1 MSNLTTEFD
10 TQPKLSEKTSVSIT
24 NVRPA
29 SPSEWDIIWRECYYS
44 TYFHS
49 REWAEIWSCYT
60 KGKMALTPLLV
71 MFSDGKS
78 ALLPFSCLT
87 EEGVMPILTGT
98 RKLYVSSSECSY
110 GGWISSDKLLSNH
123 AILLVNLVKQKFKN
137 LIWRMNP
144 YDDLALKCRCNIPR
158 ESIDN
163 EGETH
168 SINLEKGFDIIASN
182 MSRDHRRAVK
192 KAIQNG
198 VSVRISSS
206 IEDWKDYYKVYEIT
220 VSRWGNRLQGDKYSW
235 ELFYDIFRRNSP
247 NTELWL
253 AIYQDKVISG
263 ELCFHSK
270 KHFVSWHGASNES
283 YFNLRPRNLL
293 LYEAIKNACEKGY
306 IWFDFN
312 PSAGLQGVK
321 SFKEGFG
328 AEALKCP
335 IVRLRPR
342 NIRTFTMGKVND
354 KVFEIKKR
362 ANCTLSTTV
371 FKKIFN
377 HQPLETA

>member
-1 MSNLTTEFD
+1 MSNRPTEFD
-10 TQPKLSEKTSVSIT
+10 IQPKPLQKTSISIT

-29 SPSEWDIIWRECYYS
+29 SLSEWDMIWRECDYS

-60 KGKMALTPLLV
+60 KRKMSLTPFLV
-71 MFSDGKS
+71 MFSDGKR

-87 EEGVMPILTGT
+87 EEGVIPILMGT
-98 RKLYVSSSECSY
+98 RRLYISSPECTY
-110 GGWISSDKLLSNH
+110 GGWISTDKLDNNH
-123 AILLVNLVKQKFKN
+123 AILLLNLVKKKFNN
-137 LIWRMNP
+137 LFWRMNP
-144 YDDLALKCRCNIPR
+144 YDDIALKSGV
-158 ESIDN
+158 SISD

-168 SINLEKGFDIIASN
+168 AINLEKGFDIIASN

-206 IEDWKDYYKVYEIT
+206 IEDWVDYYQVYEAT
-220 VSRWGNRLQGDKYSW
+220 VSRWGNRLLGDKYSW
-235 ELFYDIFRRNSP
+235 ELFHDIFRRHSP
-247 NTELWL
+247 NIELWL
-253 AIYQDKVISG
+253 ATYQDKVISG
-263 ELCFHSK
+263 ALFFHSK
-270 KHFVSWHGASNES
+270 KHFVDWHSAAIET
-283 YFNLRPRNLL
+283 YFNLKPVNLL
-293 LYEAIKNACEKGY
+293 LYEVIKNACEKGY
-306 IWFDFN
+306 TWFDFN

-328 AEALKCP
+328 AQPLKCH

-342 NIRTFTMGKVND
+342 NMRTFAIEKVND
-354 KVFEIKKR
+354 KVIEIKKR
-362 ANCTLSTTV
+362 TNIALSTPL

-377 HQPLETA
+377 D